1 MNRLTRLASLLMFAS
16 ALPAAAL
23 AMAAAP
29 AVDAPEGF
37 GLGKAVAAPEA
48 LSADPV
54 KPGSAKKPAVTKAQP
69 GKGKASKSIASNR
82 GKATAGKV
90 AAKSKSRKKAEVIAT
105 DIPAAKLDL
114 SLPKDMVKQLQPP
127 GKPERVPAAAAQA
140 AVDGK
145 PLLPSLFAPKV
156 EGEPFELNG
165 RLLTNE
171 MDLQLRNDSRRE
183 VDGAALDFKFK
194 Q

>member
-1 MNRLTRLASLLMFAS
+1 MNRLARLASLITLAIT
-16 ALPAAAL
+16 LPAVI
-23 AMAAAP
+23 MAAP
-29 AVDAPEGF
+29 AASAAEGF
-37 GLGKAVAAPEA
+37 GLGKTVASPEA
-48 LSADPV
+48 LPATAV
-54 KPGSAKKPAVTKAQP
+54 APGPAKKAATAKAQA
-69 GKGKASKSIASNR
+69 GKGKASKSVASNR

-90 AAKSKSRKKAEVIAT
+90 AAKSRSRKKAEVIAT

-127 GKPERVPAAAAQA
+127 GKPEGETSGAAPVAA
-140 AVDGK
+140 DGK
-145 PLLPSLFAPKV
+145 PLLPSLFAPKS

>member
-1 MNRLTRLASLLMFAS
+1 MNRLTRFASFLMFAAAFPVAAS
-16 ALPAAAL
+16 AL
-23 AMAAAP
+23 AAAP
-29 AVDAPEGF
+29 TVAPERF
-37 GLGKAVAAPEA
+37 GLGKAVATPEA
-48 LSADPV
+48 LPSKPV
-54 KPGSAKKPAVTKAQP
+54 TPGGTKQAASGKVQPA
-69 GKGKASKSIASNR
+69 KGKASGSAATR
-82 GKATAGKV
+82 AKATAGKV
-90 AAKSKSRKKAEVIAT
+90 AAKSKSRKNAEVIAT

-127 GKPERVPAAAAQA
+127 GKPEMAASADAPTA
-140 AVDGK
+140 TDGK
-145 PLLPSLFAPKV
+145 PLLPSLFAPKA

-171 MDLQLRNDSRRE
+171 MDLQLRNESRRE

>member
-1 MNRLTRLASLLMFAS
+1 MNRLTRLASLLMLS
-16 ALPAAAL
+16 LALPATASTATAAS
-23 AMAAAP
+23 
-29 AVDAPEGF
+29 EGF
-37 GLGKAVAAPEA
+37 GLGKPVASPEVLPAKAGAPGVTKEA
-48 LSADPV
+48 G
-54 KPGSAKKPAVTKAQP
+54 KKAQP
-69 GKGKASKSIASNR
+69 GKDKASKAVAAQR

-105 DIPAAKLDL
+105 DIPPAKLDL

-127 GKPERVPAAAAQA
+127 GKPERETSADASAAA
-140 AVDGK
+140 DGK
-145 PLLPSLFAPKV
+145 PLLPSLFAPKA

>member
-16 ALPAAAL
+16 VLPVAAL
-23 AMAAAP
+23 AMAAP

-48 LSADPV
+48 LSADPA
-54 KPGSAKKPAVTKAQP
+54 KPGSAKKPATTKAQP
-69 GKGKASKSIASNR
+69 GKGKAPKSIASNR

-127 GKPERVPAAAAQA
+127 GKPERVPISAAPA